1 MIRRELHQGWTV
13 TAAGGPVPAHVV
25 GREYPA
31 VVPGVVHTDLLAA
44 GAIPDPY
51 IGTNEHTL
59 AWIGRSRWR
68 YELRFDWTS
77 DSAARHDLA
86 CDGLDTSASVTL
98 NGVLLGRVANQHRR
112 HRFNLRDALTAGSNH
127 LAIEFDSSL
136 EVVEAMAQRLGRRP
150 QVYPHPY
157 AMLRKSAC
165 NFGWDW
171 GPELVTAGIWR
182 AIAIE
187 SWSGSRIDA
196 VRPSARADGAVT
208 IAVDLERDSDEPVE
222 VRCELAGVV
231 ATAAGGDR
239 LAVDL
244 AVADPDL
251 WWPRGFGAQAR
262 YELVVSTPDDYRSMR
277 VGFRTVEVDATPDAD
292 GVPFQLRV
300 NGVPVFVRGAN
311 WIPDDAFPSRLDRA
325 RYARRIADATDAHV
339 NLLRVW
345 GGGVYESDDFY
356 ELCDEHGVM
365 VWQDFLFACAAYP
378 EEEPLWSEVAAEAGD
393 AVDRLAW
400 HPSLVIW
407 NGGNENIWGHGDWGW
422 ADELDGRTWGEG
434 YYLDLLP
441 SILAKLDPDRPYI
454 PNSPFSWDESHHSND
469 PSDGLV
475 HIWDVWNERDYTA
488 YAEYR
493 PRFVSEFGFQGPPA
507 WSTLVRAVR
516 DEPLRPDG
524 PELMTHQKAD
534 DGQGKLG
541 RGYRSHLPEPKD
553 FTDWHWTTQLNQ
565 ARAIRFGI
573 EHFRSLTPRCQGT
586 VVWQLNDCWPVI
598 SWAAVDGD
606 GIRKPLW
613 HALRSAYADRIVAFD
628 GDDLVVVNDSPSRYA
643 ETVTVTRHDL
653 TGDAIVSLGLPVT
666 VPARGVLRV
675 PLAPEYLRDP
685 AAAGCVSVTA
695 PGLEGSV
702 RLDGEPLH
710 GLPPQELTTTVSATA
725 SGYRLTVVARSLVVD
740 LCIFPDRLDPDA
752 TVDRG
757 LVTLLPGENAV
768 FEIATMKRL
777 DTEALTRRPVL
788 RTANDL
794 LARRESGAG
803 DPIPPPGEAPWNHPP
818 PDHSPAPP

>member
-77 DSAARHDLA
+77 DSAARDDLA
-86 CDGLDTSASVTL
+86 
-98 NGVLLGRVANQHRR
+98 
-112 HRFNLRDALTAGSNH
+112 AGSNH

-356 ELCDEHGVM
+356 ELCDE
-365 VWQDFLFACAAYP
+365 
-378 EEEPLWSEVAAEAGD
+378 
-393 AVDRLAW
+393 
-400 HPSLVIW
+400 
-407 NGGNENIWGHGDWGW
+407 
-422 ADELDGRTWGEG
+422 
-434 YYLDLLP
+434 
-441 SILAKLDPDRPYI
+441 
-454 PNSPFSWDESHHSND
+454 
-469 PSDGLV
+469 
-475 HIWDVWNERDYTA
+475 
-488 YAEYR
+488 
-493 PRFVSEFGFQGPPA
+493 
-507 WSTLVRAVR
+507 
-516 DEPLRPDG
+516 
-524 PELMTHQKAD
+524 
-534 DGQGKLG
+534 
-541 RGYRSHLPEPKD
+541 
-553 FTDWHWTTQLNQ
+553 
-565 ARAIRFGI
+565 
-573 EHFRSLTPRCQGT
+573 
-586 VVWQLNDCWPVI
+586 
-598 SWAAVDGD
+598 
-606 GIRKPLW
+606 
-613 HALRSAYADRIVAFD
+613 
-628 GDDLVVVNDSPSRYA
+628 
-643 ETVTVTRHDL
+643 
-653 TGDAIVSLGLPVT
+653 
-666 VPARGVLRV
+666 
-675 PLAPEYLRDP
+675 
-685 AAAGCVSVTA
+685 
-695 PGLEGSV
+695 
-702 RLDGEPLH
+702 
-710 GLPPQELTTTVSATA
+710 
-725 SGYRLTVVARSLVVD
+725 
-740 LCIFPDRLDPDA
+740 
-752 TVDRG
+752 
-757 LVTLLPGENAV
+757 
-768 FEIATMKRL
+768 
-777 DTEALTRRPVL
+777 
-788 RTANDL
+788 
-794 LARRESGAG
+794 
-803 DPIPPPGEAPWNHPP
+803 
-818 PDHSPAPP
+818 